1 MVKADDCSDD
11 CSAEFDSSLR
21 VAQGVRVTWLTL
33 VVGILFALLGLG
45 AVATTLIGLPGA
57 WLLIALAVLVEIF
70 LPIFGWGAIG
80 IAAALALAGE
90 IVETLAGAAGTRAG
104 GGTSRG
110 MVGAILGGLVGGI
123 AFTGLLPIPIV
134 GTLVGAAVGTFA
146 GAALGEMTG
155 ERAPDVGG
163 TVRAATGATIGRL
176 AGTMGKTILAC
187 AAWVLL
193 TLRAFVA

>member
-1 MVKADDCSDD
+1 VWHK
-11 CSAEFDSSLR
+11 
-21 VAQGVRVTWLTL
+21 GIGVTWLTL
-33 VVGILFALLGLG
+33 VVGLLFALVGLG

-57 WLLIALAVLVEIF
+57 WLLIALAALVEIF
-70 LPIFGWGAIG
+70 LPMFGWGAIG
-80 IAAALALAGE
+80 VAALLALVGE
-90 IVETLAGAAGTRAG
+90 VVETLAGAAGTRAG
-104 GGTSRG
+104 GGSSRG

-123 AFTGLLPIPIV
+123 AFTGLVPIPIV

-146 GAALGEMTG
+146 GAALGEITG
-155 ERAPDVGG
+155 ERRQDVGG

-193 TLRAFVA
+193 TLRAFIP